1 MRCPKIFQR
10 EPSPFGRRWL
20 RSGRMRGYGSSDIAP
35 LTRLAALGTLS
46 LWERVGGAITAF
58 VVVTALAGPTAA
70 QQPSSRCLV
79 NDPSTTPLN
88 LRSSPMGTII
98 GTLANRQTVQ
108 ILEQTVDDR
117 GRSWA
122 RVTVVSGAGAG
133 REGWVFREFIACF

>member
-1 MRCPKIFQR
+1 M
-10 EPSPFGRRWL
+10 
-20 RSGRMRGYGSSDIAP
+20 
-35 LTRLAALGTLS
+35 RLAAPFRMLRHGRPRAGHPRL
-46 LWERVGGAITAF
+46 RFRRGGKTWMPATSAGMTRAMIVAYF
-58 VVVTALAGPTAA
+58 LMLAGPAAA

-122 RVTVVSGAGAG
+122 RVTVVSGAGTG

>member
-1 MRCPKIFQR
+1 MRTF
-10 EPSPFGRRWL
+10 
-20 RSGRMRGYGSSDIAP
+20 
-35 LTRLAALGTLS
+35 
-46 LWERVGGAITAF
+46 ITVAF
-58 VVVTALAGPTAA
+58 VVIATIAPAAA

-122 RVTVVSGAGAG
+122 RVTVVSGAGTG